1 MRCNK
6 KMLCD
11 IFIETANERDYL
23 ATAKVE
29 ENKDVSIKWTRY
41 EPRKIKINED
51 MIEVNRLWIE
61 FMIPDYFVYMSEEAV
76 RELAVYVME
85 RIKGNDNKSTPIFTN
100 EILSDKFR
108 KRNLK
113 RFLKRHNCVDTYD
126 EKLMPIVSRMK
137 ENDPELP
144 DITVKVS
151 GDIKEKYKV
160 SPIMN
165 TILIDMNTAMKE
177 EDELEDLIY
186 TAICKIKDEREF
198 HEIKN
203 IRCKVKV

>member
-11 IFIETANERDYL
+11 IFVETANERNYL
-23 ATAKVE
+23 ATAKVK

-41 EPRKIKINED
+41 EPRKIKINENT
-51 MIEVNRLWIE
+51 IKINENWIE
-61 FMIPDYFVYMSEEAV
+61 FMIPDYFIYMSEEAV
-76 RELAVYVME
+76 RELAVYLME
-85 RIKGNDNKSTPIFTN
+85 RIKGNDNESRSIFTN
-100 EILSDKFR
+100 EVLSDKFR
-108 KRNLK
+108 KRNLN
-113 RFLKRHNCVDTYD
+113 RYLKRHNCIDTYD

-151 GDIKEKYKV
+151 DDRKGKYMT

-165 TILIDMNTAMKE
+165 TMLIDMSTAMKE

-186 TAICKIKDEREF
+186 TAMCEIKDKREF
-198 HEIKN
+198 MKEGYKM
-203 IRCKVKV
+203 

>member
-29 ENKDVSIKWTRY
+29 ENKDVSIKWMRY

-51 MIEVNRLWIE
+51 MIKINGSWIE
-61 FMIPDYFVYMSEEAV
+61 FMIPDYFIYMSEEAV
-76 RELAVYVME
+76 RELAVYTIE
-85 RIKGNDNKSTPIFTN
+85 RIKGNDNEDTSVFIN
-100 EILSDKFR
+100 EVLSDKFR
-108 KRNLK
+108 KRNLN

-126 EKLMPIVSRMK
+126 EILIPIVSKMK

-144 DITVKVS
+144 DITIKVS
-151 GDIKEKYKV
+151 DNIEGKYEV

-165 TILIDMNTAMKE
+165 VMLINMNTAMKE
-177 EDELEDLIY
+177 EDELEDLIH
-186 TAICKIKDEREF
+186 TAICEIKDKRE
-198 HEIKN
+198 IMKN
-203 IRCKVKV
+203 DAGCKVKI

>member
-11 IFIETANERDYL
+11 IFIETANERNYL
-23 ATAKVE
+23 ATANVE

-51 MIEVNRLWIE
+51 MIKVGNWIE
-61 FMIPDYFVYMSEEAV
+61 FMIPDYFIYMSEEAV

-85 RIKGNDNKSTPIFTN
+85 RIKGNNNESTSIFNN

-113 RFLKRHNCVDTYD
+113 RYLKRYNCIDTYD
-126 EKLMPIVSRMK
+126 EKLMPIVSRVK

-151 GDIKEKYKV
+151 DDIKEKYKV

-165 TILIDMNTAMKE
+165 TMLIDMSTAMKE

-186 TAICKIKDEREF
+186 TAMCEIKDKREF
-198 HEIKN
+198 MKE
-203 IRCKVKV
+203 

>member
-41 EPRKIKINED
+41 EPRKIKINENT
-51 MIEVNRLWIE
+51 IKINENWIE
-61 FMIPDYFVYMSEEAV
+61 FMIPDYFIYMSEEAV
-76 RELAVYVME
+76 RELAVYTME
-85 RIKGNDNKSTPIFTN
+85 RIKGNNNESTSVFTN
-100 EILSDKFR
+100 EVLSDKFR

-113 RFLKRHNCVDTYD
+113 RYLKRYNCIDTYD
-126 EKLMPIVSRMK
+126 EKLIPIVSRVK

-151 GDIKEKYKV
+151 DDIKGKYKT

-165 TILIDMNTAMKE
+165 TMLIDISTAMKE

-186 TAICKIKDEREF
+186 TAMCEIKDEREF
-198 HEIKN
+198 MRKGY
-203 IRCKVKV
+203 KM

>member
-29 ENKDVSIKWTRY
+29 ENENVSIRWTRY

-51 MIEVNRLWIE
+51 MIKINENWIE
-61 FMIPDYFVYMSEEAV
+61 FMIPDYFIYMSEEAV
-76 RELAVYVME
+76 RELAVYTIE
-85 RIKGNDNKSTPIFTN
+85 RIKGNNNESTSVFIN

-113 RFLKRHNCVDTYD
+113 RYLKRHDCVDTYD
-126 EKLMPIVSRMK
+126 EKLMPIVSRVK

-151 GDIKEKYKV
+151 DDIKGRYKT
-160 SPIMN
+160 SPVMN
-165 TILIDMNTAMKE
+165 TMLIDMSTAMKE

-186 TAICKIKDEREF
+186 TAMCEIKDEREF
-198 HEIKN
+198 MRKGY
-203 IRCKVKV
+203 KK

>member
-11 IFIETANERDYL
+11 IFVETANERDYL

-61 FMIPDYFVYMSEEAV
+61 FMIPDYFIYMSEEAV

-85 RIKGNDNKSTPIFTN
+85 RIKGNNNESTSIFNN

-113 RFLKRHNCVDTYD
+113 RYLKRHNCVDTYD
-126 EKLMPIVSRMK
+126 EKLMPIVSRVK

-151 GDIKEKYKV
+151 DDIKGRYKT
-160 SPIMN
+160 SPVMN
-165 TILIDMNTAMKE
+165 TMLIDMSTAMKE

-186 TAICKIKDEREF
+186 TAMCEIKDEREF
-198 HEIKN
+198 MRKGY
-203 IRCKVKV
+203 KK

>member
-11 IFIETANERDYL
+11 IFVETANERDYL

-41 EPRKIKINED
+41 EPRKIKINENT
-51 MIEVNRLWIE
+51 IKINENWIE
-61 FMIPDYFVYMSEEAV
+61 FMIPDYFIYMSEEAV

-85 RIKGNDNKSTPIFTN
+85 RIKGNNNESTSVFTN
-100 EILSDKFR
+100 EVLSDKFR
-108 KRNLK
+108 KRNLS
-113 RFLKRHNCVDTYD
+113 RYLKRHNCVDTYD
-126 EKLMPIVSRMK
+126 EKLMPIVSRIK

-151 GDIKEKYKV
+151 DDIKGKYKT

-165 TILIDMNTAMKE
+165 TMLIDMSTAMKE

-186 TAICKIKDEREF
+186 TAMCEIKDKKEF
-198 HEIKN
+198 MKIGYKM
-203 IRCKVKV
+203 

>member
-11 IFIETANERDYL
+11 IFIETANERNYL
-23 ATAKVE
+23 ATANVE

-41 EPRKIKINED
+41 EPRKIEINED
-51 MIEVNRLWIE
+51 MIE
-61 FMIPDYFVYMSEEAV
+61 FMIPDYFIYMSEEAV
-76 RELAVYVME
+76 RELAVYTME
-85 RIKGNDNKSTPIFTN
+85 RIKGNNNESTSVFIN
-100 EILSDKFR
+100 EMLSDKFR

-113 RFLKRHNCVDTYD
+113 RYLKRHNCVDTYD
-126 EKLMPIVSRMK
+126 EKFMPIVSRMK

-151 GDIKEKYKV
+151 DDIKGKYKT

-165 TILIDMNTAMKE
+165 TMLIDMNTAMKE

-186 TAICKIKDEREF
+186 TAMCEIKDEREF
-198 HEIKN
+198 MRKGY
-203 IRCKVKV
+203 KM

>member
-11 IFIETANERDYL
+11 IFIETANERNYL

-51 MIEVNRLWIE
+51 MIKVGNWIE
-61 FMIPDYFVYMSEEAV
+61 FMIPDYFIYMSEEAV

-85 RIKGNDNKSTPIFTN
+85 RIKGNNNESTSIFNN

-113 RFLKRHNCVDTYD
+113 RYLKRHNCVDTYD

-151 GDIKEKYKV
+151 DDIKGKYKT

-165 TILIDMNTAMKE
+165 TMLIDMSTAMKE

-186 TAICKIKDEREF
+186 TAMCEIKDKREF
-198 HEIKN
+198 MKE
-203 IRCKVKV
+203 

>member
-11 IFIETANERDYL
+11 IFIETANERNYL

-29 ENKDVSIKWTRY
+29 ENKDVSIRWTRY
-41 EPRKIKINED
+41 EPRKINED
-51 MIEVNRLWIE
+51 MIGVNRFWIE
-61 FMIPDYFVYMSEEAV
+61 FMIPDYFIYMSEEAV
-76 RELAVYVME
+76 RELAVYTIE
-85 RIKGNDNKSTPIFTN
+85 RIKGNNNESTSVFIN
-100 EILSDKFR
+100 EMLSDKFR

-113 RFLKRHNCVDTYD
+113 RYLKRHNCVDTYD

-151 GDIKEKYKV
+151 SDIMERYKT

-165 TILIDMNTAMKE
+165 TMLIDMSTAMKE

-186 TAICKIKDEREF
+186 TAMCKIKDEREF
-198 HEIKN
+198 MRKGY
-203 IRCKVKV
+203 KM

>member
-1 MRCNK
+1 
-6 KMLCD
+6 MLCD
-11 IFIETANERDYL
+11 IFVETANERNYL

-51 MIEVNRLWIE
+51 MIKVGNWIE
-61 FMIPDYFVYMSEEAV
+61 FMIPDYFIYMSEEAV

-85 RIKGNDNKSTPIFTN
+85 RIKGNNNESTSIFNN

-113 RFLKRHNCVDTYD
+113 RYLKRHNCVDTYD
-126 EKLMPIVSRMK
+126 EKLMPIVSRVK

-186 TAICKIKDEREF
+186 TAMCEIKDKKEF
-198 HEIKN
+198 MKI
-203 IRCKVKV
+203 

>member
-11 IFIETANERDYL
+11 IFVETANERDYL

-51 MIEVNRLWIE
+51 MIKVGNWIE
-61 FMIPDYFVYMSEEAV
+61 FMIPDYFIYMSEEAV

-85 RIKGNDNKSTPIFTN
+85 RIKGNNNESTSIFNN

-113 RFLKRHNCVDTYD
+113 RYLKRHNCVDTYD
-126 EKLMPIVSRMK
+126 EKLMPIVSRVK

-151 GDIKEKYKV
+151 DDIKEKYKV

-165 TILIDMNTAMKE
+165 TMLIDMSTAMKE
-177 EDELEDLIY
+177 EDELEDLIH
-186 TAICKIKDEREF
+186 TAMCEIKDKREF
-198 HEIKN
+198 MKE
-203 IRCKVKV
+203 

>member
-11 IFIETANERDYL
+11 IFIETANERNYL

-61 FMIPDYFVYMSEEAV
+61 FMIPDYFIYMSEEAV

-85 RIKGNDNKSTPIFTN
+85 RIKGNNNESTSIFNN

-113 RFLKRHNCVDTYD
+113 RYLKRHNCVDTYD
-126 EKLMPIVSRMK
+126 EKLMPIVSRVK

-144 DITVKVS
+144 DIIVKVS
-151 GDIKEKYKV
+151 DDIKEKYKV

-165 TILIDMNTAMKE
+165 TMLIDMSTAMKE

-186 TAICKIKDEREF
+186 TAMCEIKDKREF
-198 HEIKN
+198 MKE
-203 IRCKVKV
+203 

>member
-11 IFIETANERDYL
+11 IFVETANERNYL

-51 MIEVNRLWIE
+51 MIKVGNWIE
-61 FMIPDYFVYMSEEAV
+61 FMIPDYFIYMSEEAV

-85 RIKGNDNKSTPIFTN
+85 RIKGNNNESTSVFNN

-113 RFLKRHNCVDTYD
+113 RYLKRHNCVDTYD
-126 EKLMPIVSRMK
+126 EKFMPIVSRVK

-151 GDIKEKYKV
+151 DDIKEKYKV

-165 TILIDMNTAMKE
+165 TMLIDMSTAMKE

-186 TAICKIKDEREF
+186 TAMCEIKDKREF
-198 HEIKN
+198 MKE
-203 IRCKVKV
+203 

>member
-11 IFIETANERDYL
+11 IFVETANERDYL

-51 MIEVNRLWIE
+51 MIKVGNWIE
-61 FMIPDYFVYMSEEAV
+61 FMIPDYFIYMSEEAV

-85 RIKGNDNKSTPIFTN
+85 RIKGNDNESRSIFTN

-108 KRNLK
+108 KRNLS
-113 RFLKRHNCVDTYD
+113 RYLKRYNCIDTYD
-126 EKLMPIVSRMK
+126 EKLMPIVSRIK

-144 DITVKVS
+144 DIIVKVS
-151 GDIKEKYKV
+151 DDIKGKYKT

-165 TILIDMNTAMKE
+165 TMLIDMSTAMKE

-186 TAICKIKDEREF
+186 TAMCEIKDKREF
-198 HEIKN
+198 MKE
-203 IRCKVKV
+203 

>member
-11 IFIETANERDYL
+11 IFIETANERNYL

-61 FMIPDYFVYMSEEAV
+61 FMIPDYFIYMSEEAV
-76 RELAVYVME
+76 RELAVYTME
-85 RIKGNDNKSTPIFTN
+85 RIKGNNNESTSVFIN
-100 EILSDKFR
+100 EMLSDKFR

-113 RFLKRHNCVDTYD
+113 RYLKRYNCIDTYD
-126 EKLMPIVSRMK
+126 EKLMPIVSRVK

-151 GDIKEKYKV
+151 DDIKGKYKV

-165 TILIDMNTAMKE
+165 TMLIDMSTAMKE

-186 TAICKIKDEREF
+186 TAMCEIKDKKEF
-198 HEIKN
+198 MKIGYKM
-203 IRCKVKV
+203 

>member
-11 IFIETANERDYL
+11 IFIETANERNYL

-29 ENKDVSIKWTRY
+29 ENKDVSIRWTRY

-51 MIEVNRLWIE
+51 MIEVNKLWIE
-61 FMIPDYFVYMSEEAV
+61 FMIPDYFIYMSEEAV
-76 RELAVYVME
+76 RELAVYTIE
-85 RIKGNDNKSTPIFTN
+85 RIKGNNNESTSVFIN
-100 EILSDKFR
+100 EMLSDKFR

-113 RFLKRHNCVDTYD
+113 RYLKRYNCIDTYD

-151 GDIKEKYKV
+151 DDIKGKYKV

-165 TILIDMNTAMKE
+165 TMLIDMSTAMKE

-186 TAICKIKDEREF
+186 TAMCEIKDEREF
-198 HEIKN
+198 MRKGY
-203 IRCKVKV
+203 KM

>member
-11 IFIETANERDYL
+11 IFVETANERNYL
-23 ATAKVE
+23 ATAKIE

-51 MIEVNRLWIE
+51 MIKVGNWIE
-61 FMIPDYFVYMSEEAV
+61 FMIPDYFIYMSEEAV

-85 RIKGNDNKSTPIFTN
+85 RIKGNNNESTSVFTN

-113 RFLKRHNCVDTYD
+113 RYLKRHNCVDTYD

-165 TILIDMNTAMKE
+165 TILIDMSTAMKE
-177 EDELEDLIY
+177 KDELEDLIY
-186 TAICKIKDEREF
+186 TAICEIMDEKEF
-198 HEIKN
+198 MKE
-203 IRCKVKV
+203 

>member
-29 ENKDVSIKWTRY
+29 ENKNVSIKWMRY
-41 EPRKIKINED
+41 EPRKIKINKD
-51 MIEVNRLWIE
+51 MIKINESWIE
-61 FMIPDYFVYMSEEAV
+61 FMIPDYLIYMSEEAV
-76 RELAVYVME
+76 REFAVYIME
-85 RIKGNDNKSTPIFTN
+85 RIKGNDNESTSIFTN

-108 KRNLK
+108 KRNLN
-113 RFLKRHNCVDTYD
+113 RFLKRYNCVDTYD
-126 EKLMPIVSRMK
+126 ETLIPIVSRVK

-151 GDIKEKYKV
+151 GDIMEEYMI

-165 TILIDMNTAMKE
+165 TIFINKYTAMKE

-186 TAICKIKDEREF
+186 TAICEIKDKREF
-198 HEIKN
+198 MK
-203 IRCKVKV
+203 KGYKM

>member
-11 IFIETANERDYL
+11 IFIETANERNYL

-51 MIEVNRLWIE
+51 MIKVGNWIE
-61 FMIPDYFVYMSEEAV
+61 FMIPDYFIYMSEEAV
-76 RELAVYVME
+76 REIAVYVME
-85 RIKGNDNKSTPIFTN
+85 RIKGNNNESTPIFTN

-113 RFLKRHNCVDTYD
+113 RYLKRHNCVDTYD

-186 TAICKIKDEREF
+186 TAMCEIKDKKEF
-198 HEIKN
+198 MKI
-203 IRCKVKV
+203 

>member
-41 EPRKIKINED
+41 EPRKVKINENMIKINE
-51 MIEVNRLWIE
+51 NWIE
-61 FMIPDYFVYMSEEAV
+61 FMIPDYFIYMSEEAV

-85 RIKGNDNKSTPIFTN
+85 RIKGNDNESRSIFTN

-113 RFLKRHNCVDTYD
+113 RYLKRYNCVDTYD
-126 EKLMPIVSRMK
+126 EKLMPIVSRVK

-151 GDIKEKYKV
+151 SDIKEKYMTSSV
-160 SPIMN
+160 MN
-165 TILIDMNTAMKE
+165 TMLIDMSTAMKE

-186 TAICKIKDEREF
+186 TAMCEIKDKREF
-198 HEIKN
+198 MKE
-203 IRCKVKV
+203 

>member
-11 IFIETANERDYL
+11 IFVETANERNYL

-51 MIEVNRLWIE
+51 MIKVGNWIE
-61 FMIPDYFVYMSEEAV
+61 FMIPDYFIYMSEEAV

-85 RIKGNDNKSTPIFTN
+85 RIKGNNNESTSIFNN

-108 KRNLK
+108 KRNTK
-113 RFLKRHNCVDTYD
+113 QCT
-126 EKLMPIVSRMK
+126 S
-137 ENDPELP
+137 
-144 DITVKVS
+144 S
-151 GDIKEKYKV
+151 
-160 SPIMN
+160 
-165 TILIDMNTAMKE
+165 
-177 EDELEDLIY
+177 IY
-186 TAICKIKDEREF
+186 
-198 HEIKN
+198 
-203 IRCKVKV
+203 IRR

>member
-6 KMLCD
+6 EMLCD

-29 ENKDVSIKWTRY
+29 ENKDVSIRWTRY

-85 RIKGNDNKSTPIFTN
+85 RIKGNNNESTSIFNN

-113 RFLKRHNCVDTYD
+113 RYLKRHNCVDTYD
-126 EKLMPIVSRMK
+126 EKLMPIVSRVK

-151 GDIKEKYKV
+151 DDIKGKYET

-165 TILIDMNTAMKE
+165 TILIDMSTAMKE

-186 TAICKIKDEREF
+186 TAMCEIKDRKEF
-198 HEIKN
+198 MKI
-203 IRCKVKV
+203 

>member
-11 IFIETANERDYL
+11 IFVETANERNYL

-51 MIEVNRLWIE
+51 MIKVGNWIE
-61 FMIPDYFVYMSEEAV
+61 FMIPDYFIYMSEEAV

-85 RIKGNDNKSTPIFTN
+85 RIKGNNNESTSIFNN

-113 RFLKRHNCVDTYD
+113 RYLKRHNCVDTYD
-126 EKLMPIVSRMK
+126 EKFMPIVSRMK

-151 GDIKEKYKV
+151 DDIKEKYKV

-165 TILIDMNTAMKE
+165 TMLIDMSTAMKE

-186 TAICKIKDEREF
+186 TAMCEIKDKREF
-198 HEIKN
+198 MKE
-203 IRCKVKV
+203 

>member
-29 ENKDVSIKWTRY
+29 KNKNISIKWMRY
-41 EPRKIKINED
+41 EPRKIKED
-51 MIEVNRLWIE
+51 MIKDNGNLIK
-61 FMIPDYFVYMSEEAV
+61 FMIPDYFIYMSEEAV
-76 RELAVYVME
+76 RELAVYTME
-85 RIKGNDNKSTPIFTN
+85 RIKGNNNESTSIFIN

-108 KRNLK
+108 KRNLN
-113 RFLKRHNCVDTYD
+113 RFLKRYNCIDTYD
-126 EKLMPIVSRMK
+126 ETLIPIVSRMK

-151 GDIKEKYKV
+151 DDIKEGSMI

-165 TILIDMNTAMKE
+165 TMLIDMSTAMKKK
-177 EDELEDLIY
+177 DELEDLIY
-186 TAICKIKDEREF
+186 TAMCEIKDKREF
-198 HEIKN
+198 MKEGYKM
-203 IRCKVKV
+203 

>member
-11 IFIETANERDYL
+11 IFVETANERDYL

-29 ENKDVSIKWTRY
+29 ENKDISIKWTRY
-41 EPRKIKINED
+41 EPRKVKINED
-51 MIEVNRLWIE
+51 MIKVGNWIE
-61 FMIPDYFVYMSEEAV
+61 FMIPDYFIYMSEEAV
-76 RELAVYVME
+76 RELAVYLIE
-85 RIKGNDNKSTPIFTN
+85 RIKGNDSESTSIFTN

-108 KRNLK
+108 KRNLG
-113 RFLKRHNCVDTYD
+113 RYLKRHNCVDTYD

-151 GDIKEKYKV
+151 GDIKEKYMT
-160 SPIMN
+160 SPVMN
-165 TILIDMNTAMKE
+165 TIFIDMNTAMKE
-177 EDELEDLIY
+177 EDELKDLIY
-186 TAICKIKDEREF
+186 TAICEIKDKKEF
-198 HEIKN
+198 MK
-203 IRCKVKV
+203 K